1 MGYSLCIFRRERNSP
16 LKEIKEKFLMCSYQL
31 DKPDNLID
39 WWQESVTKFAARRL
53 FGTKNKNGVY
63 EWVTYKEVGTRIDN
77 LRAGLAWLGVG
88 KGDAVGIIA
97 NNRVEWVVAAFATW
111 GRVARFVPMYEAEL
125 VQIWKYIITDS
136 QVKVL
141 FVSKPEIY
149 EKIKD
154 FPKDIPTLK
163 HIFVIDAEGEHSM
176 AVVEKMGTAQ
186 PVAPQSPQPD
196 DIAELI
202 YTSGTTGNP
211 KGVLLSHGNFTSNSM
226 SGLKS
231 YPELEKNEA
240 LTLAI
245 LPWAHS
251 FGQTGELYALIRLG
265 GAMGLA
271 ESASTI
277 ANDIAQVKPTFLIA
291 VPRVF
296 NRIYDGLWA
305 KMNKEGGL
313 AKTLFIMGVE
323 AAKKRRELAAKGQ
336 SDFMTNLKF
345 KLLDKIVFAKIRE
358 RLGGRVMGAMSGSA
372 AMNPEIA
379 QFFFDIGIPV
389 YDCYGLTETSPAATM
404 NASYCYRLGSVGK
417 AIEKVKIVI
426 DSSVVEEGATDGEI
440 IVYGPNV
447 MKGYHNRPEDTCAAM
462 TPDGGFRTG
471 DRGRLDKDGF
481 LFITGRIKEQYK
493 LENGKFCFP
502 VSLEEEI
509 CLVPFVQQAVIYGLN
524 RPFNICIIVPD
535 FDVLLNYAKEKGLP
549 TDIKTLVVRQD
560 VINMVGETIANNLK
574 GKFGSYEIP
583 KKFLLLPEPF
593 SVDNGMLT
601 QTMKLKRNVVMD
613 KLKDQIEALYK

>member
-1 MGYSLCIFRRERNSP
+1 MHTWT
-16 LKEIKEKFLMCSYQL
+16 L

-39 WWQESVTKFAARRL
+39 WWEESLAKFADRKL

-63 EWVTYKEVGTRIDN
+63 EWATYKEVGDRINN
-77 LRAGLAWLGVG
+77 LRAGLAQLEIGHNDV
-88 KGDAVGIIA
+88 VGIIA
-97 NNRVEWVVAAFATW
+97 NNRLEWPISAFATW
-111 GRVARFVPMYEAEL
+111 GRLARFVPMYEVEL
-125 VQIWKYIITDS
+125 VQIWKYIIADS
-136 QVKVL
+136 QIKVL
-141 FVSKPEIY
+141 FVAKPEIY

-163 HIFVIDAEGEHSM
+163 HIFVIESNGENSM
-176 AVVEKMGTAQ
+176 AALEKKGAAK
-186 PVAPQSPQPD
+186 PVPPQSPKPD

-211 KGVLLSHGNFTSNSM
+211 KGVLLCHGNFTSNALAGIKM
-226 SGLKS
+226 
-231 YPELEKNEA
+231 YPELKVNEVV
-240 LTLAI
+240 TLAI

-251 FGQTGELYALIRLG
+251 FGQTGELFAMIHLG

-271 ESASTI
+271 ESAATI
-277 ANDIAQVKPTFLIA
+277 VNDILQVKPTFLVA

-296 NRIYDGLWA
+296 NRIYDGLWI

-313 AKTLFIMGVE
+313 AKTLFVMGVE
-323 AAKKRRELAAKGQ
+323 SAKKKRELAEKNQ

-345 KLLDKIVFAKIRE
+345 KLADKIVFKKVRE
-358 RLGGRVMGAMSGSA
+358 RLGGRLLGSMSGSA

-379 QFFFDIGIPV
+379 QFFFDLGVPI

-404 NASYCYRLGSVGK
+404 NASYDYRLGTVGK

-447 MKGYHNRPEDTCAAM
+447 MKGYHNRPQDTKEAM

-481 LFITGRIKEQYK
+481 LYITGRIKEQYK

-502 VSLEEEI
+502 VALEEEI
-509 CLVPFVQQAVIYGLN
+509 CLVHFVQQAVIYGLN
-524 RPFNICIIVPD
+524 RPYNICIVVPD
-535 FDVLLNYAKEKGLP
+535 AEVLLHYAKEKGLP
-549 TDIKTLVVRQD
+549 QDMKTLVARQD
-560 VINMVGETIANNLK
+560 IMDMINENITSHLK
-574 GKFGSYEIP
+574 GKFGGYEIP
-583 KKFLLLPEPF
+583 KKCLILPEPF
-593 SVDNGMLT
+593 SVDAGTLT
-601 QTMKLKRNVVMD
+601 QTLKLKRNVVLN

>member
-1 MGYSLCIFRRERNSP
+1 MHTFT
-16 LKEIKEKFLMCSYQL
+16 L

-39 WWQESVTKFAARRL
+39 WWQESVTKFADRKL
-53 FGTKNKNGVY
+53 IGTKNKEGVY
-63 EWVTYKEVGTRIDN
+63 EWVTRKEVNTRIDN
-77 LRAGLAWLGVG
+77 LRAGLAQLGVNE
-88 KGDAVGIIA
+88 GDAVGIIA
-97 NNRVEWVVAAFATW
+97 NNRVEWIVAAFATW
-111 GRVARFVPMYEAEL
+111 GRIARFVPMYEAEL

-136 QVKVL
+136 QIKVL

-163 HIFVIDAEGEHSM
+163 HIFVIDAEVENSM
-176 AVVEKMGTAQ
+176 AALEKKGAAK
-186 PVAPQSPQPD
+186 PVSPKSPKAD

-211 KGVLLSHGNFTSNSM
+211 KGVLLSHGNFTSNTHA
-226 SGLKS
+226 GLKM
-231 YPELEKNEA
+231 YPELQKNEGKDG

-251 FGQTGELYALIRLG
+251 YGQTGELFAMIRLG
-265 GAMGLA
+265 SAMGLA
-271 ESASTI
+271 ESAATI
-277 ANDIAQVKPTFLIA
+277 ANDIALVKPTFLIA

-296 NRIYDGLWA
+296 NRIYDGLWT

-313 AKTLFIMGVE
+313 AKALFVMGVE
-323 AAKKRRELAAKGQ
+323 TAKKKRELAAEGK
-336 SDFMTNLKF
+336 SCFMTNLKF
-345 KLLDKIVFAKIRE
+345 KLADKIVFKKIRE
-358 RLGGRVMGAMSGSA
+358 RLGGRILGSMSGSA

-379 QFFFDIGIPV
+379 QFFFDIGVPI

-404 NASYCYRLGSVGK
+404 NASYDYRLGSVGK
-417 AIEKVKIVI
+417 AIDKIKIVI

-447 MKGYHNRPEDTCAAM
+447 MKGYHNRPEDTKAAL

-502 VSLEEEI
+502 VALEEEI
-509 CLVPFVQQAVIYGLN
+509 CLVHFVQQAVVYGMN
-524 RPFNICIIVPD
+524 RPYNICIIVPD

-549 TDIKTLVVRQD
+549 QDVKTLVARQD
-560 VINMVGETIANNLK
+560 IIDMISDDITKHLK
-574 GKFGSYEIP
+574 GKFGGYEIP
-583 KKFLLLPEPF
+583 KHFLLLSEPF
-593 SVDNGMLT
+593 SLDNGTLT
-601 QTMKLKRNVVMD
+601 QTMKLKRKVVLD
-613 KLKDQIEALYK
+613 RLNDRIEALYKK